1 MKKSAVAIAAV
12 EDIPTDVEDSVPKKK
27 RRGLTRTYAMIR
39 ESEPQDTDGD
49 YDPANPDER
58 GEATSVS
65 ARLGVVEISD
75 SDETPKKKKKVPK
88 ALMREAINAKREATS
103 GKRKEVC

>member
-1 MKKSAVAIAAV
+1 
-12 EDIPTDVEDSVPKKK
+12 
-27 RRGLTRTYAMIR
+27 MIW

-75 SDETPKKKKKVPK
+75 SDETPKKKKKGP
-88 ALMREAINAKREATS
+88 
-103 GKRKEVC
+103 